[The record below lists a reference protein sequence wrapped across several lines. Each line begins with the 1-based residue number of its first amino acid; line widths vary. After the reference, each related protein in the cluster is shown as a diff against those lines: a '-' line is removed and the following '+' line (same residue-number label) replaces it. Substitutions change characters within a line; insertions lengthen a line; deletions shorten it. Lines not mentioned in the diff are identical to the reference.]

1 MKRIFDLIKC
11 PQGKEGGTP
20 EFRLGLRIK
29 IGDQETVCPLT
40 ESSGSFEGL
49 ENEVQTITQD
59 LGRVMEKAKNLIRG
73 DQPSEGQLDFD
84 VEMEPAQI
92 WAILSE
98 IEDVGQFIN
107 IFNDLEEPRRKEI
120 AEHVLTH
127 CNIFTGKASV
137 FSSRY
142 DNESGFMK

>member
-11 PQGKEGGTP
+11 PQGKKGGKP

>member
-11 PQGKEGGTP
+11 PQGKEGGKP
-20 EFRLGLRIK
+20 EFRLVLRIK

-73 DQPSEGQLDFD
+73 DQPSDGQLDFD

-98 IEDVGQFIN
+98 IEDVGRFIN

-142 DNESGFMK
+142 DNASGFMK

>member
-11 PQGKEGGTP
+11 PQGKEGGKP

-98 IEDVGQFIN
+98 IEDVSQFIN